1 MDDRRFRDHAAGDA
15 LQQHSRTDARASTLA
30 NLLSSMKMT
39 TPRYQDIQQAGI
51 PEIVDDD
58 GTRIRVITGEF
69 RGRKGPVDGIAAE
82 PMYLDVS
89 ILPKVTRSLPVDTY
103 ANAFAYVFKGT
114 ASFSDSSQPV
124 GKRMEKGIM

>member
-1 MDDRRFRDHAAGDA
+1 MTAGSGIMHQEMPCSNTA
-15 LQQHSRTDARASTLA
+15 GQMHGFQLRA
-30 NLLSSMKMT
+30 NLPSSMRMI
-39 TPRYQDIQQAGI
+39 TPRYQDIQQADI

-69 RGRKGPVDGIAAE
+69 WGRKGPVDGIAAE

-89 ILPKVTRSLPVDTY
+89 IVPNVTRSLPVDTY

-124 GKRMEKGIM
+124 GIRMEKGIM